1 MQPPFPCCV
10 QPPPPLLFLLP
21 CFFVWT
27 GDCATFVPCIILRHM
42 SILAPLY
49 LKDLA
54 VNFMQEGLK
63 FTEFWHTMWF
73 LAGTLILYH
82 THARKHAHTRT
93 HTHTHTHAHV
103 HAYAHTITYSNY
115 LYYIEWIIQWYLKCF
130 FQYVIPKL
138 LTCISQISVP

>member
-42 SILAPLY
+42 SSLGTFVP
-49 LKDLA
+49 
-54 VNFMQEGLK
+54 EGPCC
-63 FTEFWHTMWF
+63 EFYARRPQIYWVLTHNVVSCWYSDS
-73 LAGTLILYH
+73 ISH
-82 THARKHAHTRT
+82 THARTHTRT
-93 HTHTHTHAHV
+93 HTRAHTHAHA